1 MVVIRLSRAGA
12 KKRPFYHICVSDRRN
27 KRDGSFIEKLG
38 FYNPIAKETEEK
50 IKFDKER
57 YDYWVSV
64 GAQPSDTVMM
74 LLKRSQ
80 MTDEEIAKLEQK
92 KIDAKQKRKEQEIL
106 KKQEEA
112 KAAEAEEAPAE
123 EAPAEEAP
131 AEEAPAEEAPA
142 EEAPAEEAP
151 AEEAPA
157 EEAPAEEAPA
167 EEAPAEE
174 APAEEAP
181 AEEAPAEEAPAE
193 EAPAEEAKKHQLKK
207 HQLKKHQL
215 KKLLLKKLLLKKHL
229 LKKHQLKKHLLK
241 KHLLKKH
248 QPKKLL
254 LKKHLL
260 KKHQLKKH
268 LLKKHLLKKLL
279 PKKLNQKKRKISNIN
294 NIPVAKFGKTHGL
307 KGEIKVISYC
317 DPLENI
323 LTFSNFF
330 LEDKSP
336 LKIRFVSTSKSF
348 IAKIES
354 IDSIEDAKA
363 FVNKEIFVPIEEI
376 RQDDDAIYWNDLIG
390 CDVIDQ
396 NSKLLGKIYK
406 LENHGASDLIFI
418 QTNQEDIII
427 PLEDQFL
434 GKFDIE
440 ANVLNVNWE

>member
-193 EAPAEEAKKHQLKK
+193 EAPAEEAPAEEAPAEEAPAEEAPAEAEEAPAEEAQPKKHQLKKLLLKK
-207 HQLKKHQL
+207 HQLKKHQP
-215 KKLLLKKLLLKKHL
+215 KKHLLKKLLLKKHL
-229 LKKHQLKKHLLK
+229 LKKH
-241 KHLLKKH
+241 
-248 QPKKLL
+248 
-254 LKKHLL
+254 
-260 KKHQLKKH
+260 
-268 LLKKHLLKKLL
+268 LLKKLL
-279 PKKLNQKKRKISNIN
+279 LKKLNQKKRKISNIN

-418 QTNQEDIII
+418 KTNQEDIII